1 MFKDKK
7 SAFAGFLLP
16 QRIVG
21 WFIHLLREFV
31 HVILGRRCLKMKTN
45 ILAWIQEGNISI
57 PSILLSEYRKLNLNE
72 YELVLLLNIISF
84 LEKGHDFPT
93 PEELSS
99 RMTVSVSECNEMLR
113 RLIQKGCIEIMDQY
127 SPEGIRYE
135 KYSVK
140 PLWERLVE
148 QFLLNSKN
156 SNELNKQGEETDLYT
171 CFEKEFGR
179 PLSPF
184 ECESL
189 AMWMDDDN
197 HDPKIIKAALREAV
211 MSGKLNFRYIDRILF
226 EWKKNGIKTI
236 EQAKNQ
242 GKKFRQNQQHTRP
255 QHEEPKQSTSVPF
268 YNWLE
273 Q

>member
-1 MFKDKK
+1 MVYLF
-7 SAFAGFLLP
+7 GG
-16 QRIVG
+16 V
-21 WFIHLLREFV
+21 
-31 HVILGRRCLKMKTN
+31 LKMKSN
-45 ILAWIQEGNISI
+45 LLAWIQEGNITV
-57 PSILLSEYRKLNLNE
+57 PTLLFSEYRNLNLSE
-72 YELVLLLNIISF
+72 VELVLLLNILTFIESGN
-84 LEKGHDFPT
+84 EFPT
-93 PEELSS
+93 PDELSA
-99 RMTVSVSECNEMLR
+99 RMTISISECNDMLR
-113 RLIQKGCIEIMDQY
+113 RLIQRGFIEIIDEY
-127 SPEGIRYE
+127 SHEGIRFE

-148 QFLLNSKN
+148 QFFKN
-156 SNELNKQGEETDLYT
+156 NKNNKETEKKGEETDVYT

-189 AMWMDDDN
+189 GMWMDDDH
-197 HDPKIIKAALREAV
+197 HDPVIIKAALREAV

-236 EQAKNQ
+236 EQAKIH
-242 GKKFRQNQQHTRP
+242 GRKFRQ
-255 QHEEPKQSTSVPF
+255 KQTQKVPPRDESHQTSVPF

>member
-1 MFKDKK
+1 
-7 SAFAGFLLP
+7 
-16 QRIVG
+16 
-21 WFIHLLREFV
+21 
-31 HVILGRRCLKMKTN
+31 MKTN
-45 ILAWIQEGNISI
+45 ILSWLQEGNITV
-57 PSILLSEYRKLNLNE
+57 PAVLFSEYRNMNLNE

-84 LEKGHDFPT
+84 IEKGKDFPT

-99 RMTVSVSECNEMLR
+99 RMTITISECNEMLR
-113 RLIQKGCIEIMDQY
+113 RLIQKGFIQIIDEY
-127 SPEGIRYE
+127 STEGIRFE
-135 KYSVK
+135 KYSVE

-148 QFLLNSKN
+148 HFLMKNKHTQEASKKADE
-156 SNELNKQGEETDLYT
+156 SDLYT

-189 AMWMDDDN
+189 AMWMDDDH
-197 HDPKIIKAALREAV
+197 HDPIIIKAALRESV

-236 EQAKNQ
+236 EQAKNH
-242 GKKFRQNQQHTRP
+242 GRKFRQ
-255 QHEEPKQSTSVPF
+255 KQTPNRTAQDSQTSTTNTGPF